1 MALIL
6 WPGPRTYAHRETFLG
21 GPMKTV
27 ERFNTSMSRRSVLQA
42 SVYAGAGFTL
52 FAPLGF
58 RASARQ
64 DSLTIAFIQGVVGDN
79 FYITMDCGARAKA
92 EALGNVTIDTQ
103 GPQNFDQTLQTPI
116 LNAVVQSKPSAIMM
130 APNDRQGMIA
140 PIQAAINAGVPVLC
154 VDTTIDSDIQ
164 LGDVAT
170 DNVEGGRLA
179 GRGLADL
186 IGGTGK
192 VFVVNTIPGVST
204 TDQREQGFREAIE
217 SGFPNITY
225 LGQEYDNDNAN
236 LAAQITSARLQ
247 SDPDLSGIFGTNL
260 FSAQGAAAAVREQGL
275 QGKVKIVGFDAGPT
289 QVQDL
294 RSNVVDLLIAQ
305 HPGDIGEIAVQLLHD
320 FLTTGEPLNP
330 KDYVTGATI
339 VTRDNIDD
347 PDVARYLYV
356 ADCANYTLANAKP
369 MPAASPVATPT
380 A

>member
-1 MALIL
+1 L
-6 WPGPRTYAHRETFLG
+6 
-21 GPMKTV
+21 
-27 ERFNTSMSRRSVLQA
+27 
-42 SVYAGAGFTL
+42 TL

-64 DSLTIAFIQGVVGDN
+64 DSFTIAFIQGVVGDN

-92 EALGNVTIDTQ
+92 EALGNITIDTQ
-103 GPQNFDQTLQTPI
+103 GPERFDQTLQTPI

-140 PIQAAINAGVPVLC
+140 PIQAAIDAGVPVLC

-217 SGFPNITY
+217 SEFPKITY
-225 LGQEYDNDNAN
+225 LGQEYDNDDAN
-236 LAAQITSARLQ
+236 LAAQITAARLQ

-294 RSNVVDLLIAQ
+294 RSKVVDLLIAQ

-320 FLTTGEPLNP
+320 FLTTGEPLEP

-369 MPAASPVATPT
+369 LPAASPVATPT

>member
-1 MALIL
+1 
-6 WPGPRTYAHRETFLG
+6 
-21 GPMKTV
+21 MKTV
-27 ERFNTSMSRRSVLQA
+27 ERFATSMSRRSVLRA
-42 SVYAGAGFTL
+42 SVYAGAGLTL

-64 DSLTIAFIQGVVGDN
+64 DSFTIAFIQGVVGDN
-79 FYITMDCGARAKA
+79 FYITMDCGARAQA
-92 EALGNVTIDTQ
+92 EALGNITIDTQ
-103 GPQNFDQTLQTPI
+103 GPERFDQTLQTPI
-116 LNAVVQSKPSAIMM
+116 LNAVVQSAPSAIMM

-140 PIQAAINAGVPVLC
+140 PIQAAIDAGVPVLC

-186 IGGTGK
+186 IGGKGK

-217 SGFPNITY
+217 SEFPDIEY
-225 LGQEYDNDNAN
+225 LGQEYDNDDAN
-236 LAAQITSARLQ
+236 LAAQITAARLQ

-294 RSNVVDLLIAQ
+294 RSKVVDLLIAQ
-305 HPGDIGEIAVQLLHD
+305 HPGDIGEIAVQLLHN
-320 FLTTGEPLNP
+320 FLTTGEAPDP

-347 PDVARYLYV
+347 PEVARYLYV

>member
-1 MALIL
+1 
-6 WPGPRTYAHRETFLG
+6 
-21 GPMKTV
+21 MKTV
-27 ERFNTSMSRRSVLQA
+27 ERFDTPMSRRKILRA

-58 RASARQ
+58 LASARQ
-64 DSLTIAFIQGVVGDN
+64 DSFNIAFIQGVIGDN

-92 EALGNVTIDTQ
+92 ESLGNITIDTQ
-103 GPQNFDQTLQTPI
+103 GPERFDQTLQTPI
-116 LNAVVQSKPSAIMM
+116 LSAVVQSGPDAIMM
-130 APNDRQGMIA
+130 APNDRRGMIA
-140 PIQAAINAGVPVLC
+140 PIQAAIDAGVPVLC

-164 LGDVAT
+164 LGNVAT

-179 GRGLADL
+179 ARGLAEQ
-186 IGGTGK
+186 IGGAGK
-192 VFVVNTIPGVST
+192 VFVVNVKPGIST
-204 TDQREQGFREAIE
+204 TDLREQGFREAVESEFPDIE
-217 SGFPNITY
+217 Y
-225 LGQEYDNDNAN
+225 LGQEYDNDDAN
-236 LAAQITSARLQ
+236 IAAQVTSARLQ

-294 RSNVVDLLIAQ
+294 RSEVVDLLIAQ
-305 HPGDIGEIAVQLLHD
+305 HPGDIGEIAIQLLHD
-320 FLTTGEPLNP
+320 FLTTGQPLDP

-356 ADCANYTLANAKP
+356 ADCANYKLANAQP
-369 MPAASPVATPT
+369 MPAASPVATPI

>member
-1 MALIL
+1 
-6 WPGPRTYAHRETFLG
+6 
-21 GPMKTV
+21 MKTSDRCMSPV
-27 ERFNTSMSRRSVLQA
+27 SRRSVLRA

-52 FAPLGF
+52 FAPARF

-64 DSLTIAFIQGVVGDN
+64 ESFNIAFIQGIVGDN
-79 FYITMDCGARAKA
+79 FYITMDCGARAMA
-92 EALGNVTIDTQ
+92 ESLGNITIDTQ
-103 GPQNFDQTLQTPI
+103 APERFDQTLQTPI
-116 LNAVVQSKPSAIMM
+116 LNAVVQSAPNAIMM
-130 APNDRQGMIA
+130 APNDRKGMIA
-140 PIQAAINAGVPVLC
+140 PIQAAIDAGVPVLC

-179 GRGLADL
+179 ARGLADL

-217 SGFPNITY
+217 SEFPDIEY
-225 LGQEYDNDNAN
+225 LGQEYDNDDAN
-236 LAAQITSARLQ
+236 IAAQITAARLQ

-294 RSNVVDLLIAQ
+294 RSEVVDLLIAQ
-305 HPGDIGEIAVQLLHD
+305 HPGDIGEIAIQLLHD
-320 FLTTGEPLNP
+320 FLTTGEPLDP

-347 PDVARYLYV
+347 PEVARYLYV
-356 ADCANYTLANAKP
+356 ADCANYTLANAVP

>member
-1 MALIL
+1 
-6 WPGPRTYAHRETFLG
+6 
-21 GPMKTV
+21 MKTIDGIDA
-27 ERFNTSMSRRSVLQA
+27 RLSRRGVLKA
-42 SVYAGAGFTL
+42 SVYAGAGFAL

-64 DSLTIAFIQGVVGDN
+64 ESFNIAFIQGVIGDN

-103 GPQNFDQTLQTPI
+103 GPDRFDQTLQTPI
-116 LNAVVQSKPSAIMM
+116 LNAVVQSKPDAIMM

-140 PIQAAINAGVPVLC
+140 PIQAAIDAGVPVLC

-179 GRGLADL
+179 ARGLAKL
-186 IGGTGK
+186 IDGKGK

-217 SGFPNITY
+217 AEFSDIEY
-225 LGQEYDNDNAN
+225 LGQEYDNDDAN
-236 LAAQITSARLQ
+236 VAAQITSARLQ
-247 SDPDLSGIFGTNL
+247 SDPDLAGIFGTNL

-294 RSNVVDLLIAQ
+294 RSEVVDLLIAQ

-320 FLTTGEPLNP
+320 FLTTGEPLDP

-347 PDVARYLYV
+347 PDVTRYLYV
-356 ADCANYTLANAKP
+356 ADCANYTLANAEP
-369 MPAASPVATPT
+369 LPAASSAATPT

>member
-1 MALIL
+1 MTMIDRIDTRL
-6 WPGPRTYAHRETFLG
+6 
-21 GPMKTV
+21 
-27 ERFNTSMSRRSVLQA
+27 SRRSVLKA

-64 DSLTIAFIQGVVGDN
+64 DSFNIAFIQGVIGDN

-103 GPQNFDQTLQTPI
+103 GPDRFDQTLQTPI
-116 LNAVVQSKPSAIMM
+116 LNAVVQSKPDAIMM

-140 PIQAAINAGVPVLC
+140 PIQAAIDAGVPVLC

-179 GRGLADL
+179 ARGLAKE
-186 IGGTGK
+186 IGGAGK
-192 VFVVNTIPGVST
+192 VFVVNVIPGVST

-217 SGFPNITY
+217 AEFPDVEY
-225 LGQEYDNDNAN
+225 LGQEYSNNDAN
-236 LAAQITSARLQ
+236 VAAQLTAARLQ
-247 SDPDLSGIFGTNL
+247 SDPDIAGIFGTNL
-260 FSAQGAAAAVREQGL
+260 FSAQGAAAALREQGL
-275 QGKVKIVGFDAGPT
+275 QGKVKMVGFDAGPT

-294 RSNVVDLLIAQ
+294 RSEVVDLLIAQ

-320 FLTTGEPLNP
+320 FLTTGEPLDP

-356 ADCANYTLANAKP
+356 ADCANYTLANAEP

>member
-1 MALIL
+1 MSIQNRSTC
-6 WPGPRTYAHRETFLG
+6 RT
-21 GPMKTV
+21 
-27 ERFNTSMSRRSVLQA
+27 SRRNV
-42 SVYAGAGFTL
+42 VKTTVIAGAGITL

-64 DSLTIAFIQGVVGDN
+64 DSFTISFIQGVIGDN

-170 DNVEGGRLA
+170 DNVEGGLLA
-179 GRGLADL
+179 ARGLSKL
-186 IGGTGK
+186 IGGKGK
-192 VFVVNTIPGVST
+192 VFVVNVIPGVST

-217 SGFPNITY
+217 AEFPDIEY
-225 LGQEYDNDNAN
+225 LGQEYDNDDAN
-236 LAAQITSARLQ
+236 VAAQITSARLQ

-294 RSNVVDLLIAQ
+294 RSEVVDLLIAQ

-320 FLTTGEPLNP
+320 FLTTGEPLDP

-347 PDVARYLYV
+347 P
-356 ADCANYTLANAKP
+356 
-369 MPAASPVATPT
+369 
-380 A
+380 